1 MSFNITGQQLAAFA
15 SHLSAANRAGLLPAI
30 NQTLDRFQISESA
43 IRVRYFMAQ
52 ASFETGGF
60 TTWEEDLIYSTPERL
75 IEVWPSRF
83 SMIEDAPGKEHAPDF
98 VDAPEKLAN
107 LVYAGRDGNG
117 NAASGDGYAYRG
129 RGGFDLTFHANYA
142 AASAYLYGTPYT
154 YLNAPDKVSQYLDGM
169 LSAGWF
175 WMDNKLNALADS
187 DSFTRVTEIIN
198 GSTVTVPQRLPV
210 LNLANKIFTW

>member
-1 MSFNITGQQLAAFA
+1 
-15 SHLSAANRAGLLPAI
+15 
-30 NQTLDRFQISESA
+30 
-43 IRVRYFMAQ
+43 MAQ

-75 IEVWPSRF
+75 VEVWPSRF
-83 SMIEDAPGKEHAPDF
+83 SLTEGAPGKEYASDF

-107 LVYAGRDGNG
+107 LVYASRDGNG
-117 NAASGDGYAYRG
+117 DTASGDGYAYRG
-129 RGGFDLTFHANYA
+129 RGGFDLTFLANYA
-142 AASAYLYGTPYT
+142 AASTYLYGTPAT
-154 YLNAPDKVSQYLDGM
+154 YLNAPDKVSQYVDGM

-175 WMDNKLNALADS
+175 WRVNGLTALADS
-187 DSFTRVTEIIN
+187 DSFTRVTEVIN